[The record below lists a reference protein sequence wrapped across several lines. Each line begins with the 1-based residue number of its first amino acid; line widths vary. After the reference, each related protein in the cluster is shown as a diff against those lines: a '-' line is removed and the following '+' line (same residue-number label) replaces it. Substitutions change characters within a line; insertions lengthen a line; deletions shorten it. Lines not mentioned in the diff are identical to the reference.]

1 MTENKRFTMCHE
13 QNDINGWTMSIVDW
27 QTKQP
32 FDYTAYE
39 VHSSSITDTK
49 DEMEDLCLLLNE
61 LHEENIKCKEYN
73 ATIYANSMKN
83 DRNHLKQISQL
94 KKENEHLKQLIKEA
108 YETERTQLGKSV
120 LKQLIEQIE

>member
-32 FDYTAYE
+32 FDYTTYE
-39 VHSSSITDTK
+39 VHSSSITSTK

-61 LHEENIKCKEYN
+61 LNDENNHIKQ
-73 ATIYANSMKN
+73 TIT
-83 DRNHLKQISQL
+83 
-94 KKENEHLKQLIKEA
+94 EA
-108 YETERTQLGKSV
+108 YKTERTQIGKNV
-120 LKQLIEQIE
+120 LKQLLEQLE

>member
-1 MTENKRFTMCHE
+1 MTEKRFYKDRGTFWD
-13 QNDINGWTMSIVDW
+13 NDKRLSMNETV
-27 QTKQP
+27 
-32 FDYTAYE
+32 E
-39 VHSSSITDTK
+39 
-49 DEMEDLCLLLNE
+49 LLNH

-83 DRNHLKQISQL
+83 DREHLKQISQL